1 MAKKLEE
8 LTPADFLP
16 NPDEVFAYT
25 PTRWGDNAPPDVTP
39 DLSDDDSGVSSMR
52 SRLSSGVGSASY
64 SPSTVQLSSPAI
76 RQLCRAGPAAA
87 SPRAEPGFG
96 AASPAADAPKSAFN
110 SPRPH
115 QVPEQTGSA
124 FGGSSVGGGAAD
136 DEELNLNLLDWA
148 LEPDETEGE
157 RAGAAGREEEAEWD
171 EGDDNEGEE
180 FWAALEEAAG
190 QEFWAGLEEAAC
202 EFWAGLEE
210 AAGVRGDVRARA
222 VELRRARL
230 LRRADLAE
238 DDVEDAVKAH
248 GVMRR
253 DYLEVLA
260 VLLVVLLLVAVVGMV
275 LEVAAVALVL
285 AVAVAAGAL
294 LLLAWSGVVVA
305 MILFSGYHD
314 HMFMLLRLL
323 MAVLT
328 LPLMLAVTLFWLES
342 GKRGAAAR
350 DALRARAQA
359 LRRRAARALAAAT
372 A

>member
-1 MAKKLEE
+1 MR
-8 LTPADFLP
+8 LP
-16 NPDEVFAYT
+16 P
-25 PTRWGDNAPPDVTP
+25 RAP
-39 DLSDDDSGVSSMR
+39 
-52 SRLSSGVGSASY
+52 
-64 SPSTVQLSSPAI
+64 
-76 RQLCRAGPAAA
+76 
-87 SPRAEPGFG
+87 SPRAIR
-96 AASPAADAPKSAFN
+96 AASRAP
-110 SPRPH
+110 
-115 QVPEQTGSA
+115 
-124 FGGSSVGGGAAD
+124 
-136 DEELNLNLLDWA
+136 
-148 LEPDETEGE
+148 
-157 RAGAAGREEEAEWD
+157 
-171 EGDDNEGEE
+171 
-180 FWAALEEAAG
+180 G
-190 QEFWAGLEEAAC
+190 QYSHHVHCTRSRIKVHIPLFVSYAQQ

-253 DYLEVLA
+253 DYLE
-260 VLLVVLLLVAVVGMV
+260 
-275 LEVAAVALVL
+275 
-285 AVAVAAGAL
+285 GAL

-314 HMFMLLRLL
+314 HMYMLLRPL

-372 A
+372 ATA